1 MRRFDTVS
9 SRLLGLFTAFT
20 LFACGGP
27 AAEELAGETRPT
39 DPEGTS
45 VDTRPLSSPKP
56 FDSGET
62 RPLELAPASMEKEAI
77 DLRVR
82 SEPPGGQPSLVA
94 VSYSTSA
101 TNSATV
107 NTANVYF
114 NLRAGDTLT
123 VGTCGVSGASGSG
136 DTYLRFYNP
145 SGVEV
150 AVSDDACGG
159 VLSNLTYVAPVTG
172 TYLLRAGCFGG
183 GACSGTVGYSVG
195 GALFSYS
202 ASATDSATVNT
213 ANVYLNL
220 GAGQTLTLGTCGLNG
235 ASGSGDTY
243 LRLYDPSGVQVAF
256 NDDAFGS
263 CGVLS
268 NFTYNVPVSGT
279 YLLRSGCFG
288 AGACSG
294 TVAYLTQ

>member
-1 MRRFDTVS
+1 MHRFETVS

-27 AAEELAGETRPT
+27 AAEELSGETRPT
-39 DPEGTS
+39 TPEGTS
-45 VDTRPLSSPKP
+45 VDTMPLSSPKP

-62 RPLELAPASMEKEAI
+62 RPLELAPASMEKDAV

-82 SEPPGGQPSLVA
+82 SESPGGQTSLVA
-94 VSYSTSA
+94 GSYSTSA

-114 NLRAGDTLT
+114 NLRAGETLT

-150 AVSDDACGG
+150 AISDDACGG
-159 VLSNLTYVAPVTG
+159 VLSNLSYVAPTTG
-172 TYLLRAGCFGG
+172 TYLLRAGCFGS
-183 GACSGTVGYSVG
+183 GACNGTVGYSIG

-202 ASATDSATVNT
+202 ASATNSATVNT
-213 ANVYLNL
+213 TDLYVNL
-220 GAGQTLTLGTCGLNG
+220 SAGQTITLGTCGLSG

-243 LRLYDPSGVQVAF
+243 LRFYNPSGVQVTF
-256 NDDAFGS
+256 SDDAGGS
-263 CGVLS
+263 CGALS
-268 NFTYNVPVSGT
+268 NFTYYVSVSGT
-279 YLLRSGCFG
+279 YVLRSGCYSS
-288 AGACSG
+288 GACSG
-294 TVAYLTQ
+294 TVAYLLQ